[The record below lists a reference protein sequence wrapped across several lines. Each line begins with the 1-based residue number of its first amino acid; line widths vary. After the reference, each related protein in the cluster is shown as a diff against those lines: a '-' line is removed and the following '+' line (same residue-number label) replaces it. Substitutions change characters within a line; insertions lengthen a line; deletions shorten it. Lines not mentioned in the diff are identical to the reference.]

1 MAMPQTFEDF
11 EKVVAHF
18 NRPDDNMWGTAMRY
32 SRVYDFLTCYLDP
45 FMTQDDLPAIPPK
58 IVFTSTLENF
68 IALLNRNQPSSF
80 NWAMRSSCRSRRWSS
95 PWSSRS
101 FAEKAELTL
110 IVLMIVG
117 IVVITLSPRIL
128 WMHQTGLAIL
138 AVSTILQIAVSNL
151 PKDADMKT
159 SLVQIAIILCIIA
172 AVFLIGIA
180 LVPALGQLGR

>member
-1 MAMPQTFEDF
+1 MSISAVVIAVVVSFLAAFCFSRFRPRGTNFLMFILLSIRLLPERAVILPVYLMFANFGWKDSHLALILFYAMFSIPFSVWILRRSVMA
-11 EKVVAHF
+11 A
-18 NRPDDNMWGTAMRY
+18 
-32 SRVYDFLTCYLDP
+32 
-45 FMTQDDLPAIPPK
+45 
-58 IVFTSTLENF
+58 
-68 IALLNRNQPSSF
+68 
-80 NWAMRSSCRSRRWSS
+80 
-95 PWSSRS
+95 RS

-110 IVLMIVG
+110 IVSMIVG
-117 IVVITLSPRIL
+117 IIVITLSPRIL

-159 SLVQIAIILCIIA
+159 SLVRIAIILCIIA